1 MNENCSFR
9 MGCGW
14 IINGCFSPLG
24 CLQRLFTRKIQND
37 KQEANRMTKK
47 TSGIHHI
54 TAIVGH
60 PQENVDFYAGV
71 LGLRLVKQTVN
82 FDDPG
87 TYHLYF
93 GNEGGKPGT
102 IITFFPWAGARRGII
117 GDGQVGVTSYAVP
130 KGAMKFWEQRLEKFH
145 INCEKTERFHEQY
158 LQFEDPHGLRL
169 EIVEREE
176 GETNTWTFGGIS
188 PDTAIKGFG
197 GATLFSVQPG
207 KTAELLEKV
216 MGLELVGQEGD
227 FIRFRSSA
235 DVGNI
240 IDLKATPAGRGQMG
254 VGTVHHIAWRA
265 IDDHD
270 QLEWQKYVAANGYAV
285 TPVQDRNYFNAIYFR
300 EHGEILFEI
309 ATDPPGF
316 AHDESHETMGEKLM
330 LPPQYEHYREQLER
344 RLMPIKVRE
353 LEE

>member
-1 MNENCSFR
+1 M
-9 MGCGW
+9 
-14 IINGCFSPLG
+14 
-24 CLQRLFTRKIQND
+24 D
-37 KQEANRMTKK
+37 KK
-47 TSGIHHI
+47 TMGIHHI

-87 TYHLYF
+87 TYHFYF

-102 IITFFPWAGARRGII
+102 IITFFPWADAYQGKI
-117 GDGQVGVTSYAVP
+117 GGGQVGVTSYVVP
-130 KGAMKFWEQRLEKFH
+130 TGAMKFWKQRLTSFEVPYT
-145 INCEKTERFHEQY
+145 EMERFGEQY
-158 LQFEDPHGLRL
+158 LEFDDPHGLHL

-176 GETNTWTFGGIS
+176 GEINSWNFGGVT
-188 PDTAIKGFG
+188 PEVAIKGFG
-197 GATLFSVQPG
+197 GATLLSVQPE

-227 FIRFRSSA
+227 IARYRSTA
-235 DVGNI
+235 EIGNI
-240 IDLKATPAGRGQMG
+240 IDLKLTAVELGEMG

-265 IDDHD
+265 KDDQD
-270 QLEWQKYVAANGYAV
+270 QLEWKSYVNANGYGV

-300 EHGEILFEI
+300 EHGQILFEI

-316 AHDESHETMGEKLM
+316 ARDESQETMGRNLKL
-330 LPPQYEHYREQLER
+330 PAQYESQRQKIEQVLLPFE
-344 RLMPIKVRE
+344 VRE
-353 LEE
+353 LG

>member
-1 MNENCSFR
+1 MS
-9 MGCGW
+9 
-14 IINGCFSPLG
+14 
-24 CLQRLFTRKIQND
+24 
-37 KQEANRMTKK
+37 KK
-47 TSGIHHI
+47 TMGIHHI

-102 IITFFPWAGARRGII
+102 IITFFPWAGARQGII
-117 GDGQVGVTSYAVP
+117 GDGQVGVTAYVVP
-130 KGAMKFWEQRLEKFH
+130 KGAMGFWEQRLEKF
-145 INCEKTERFHEQY
+145 NVPFTKMERFGEQY
-158 LQFEDPHGLRL
+158 LEFDDPHGLHL

-176 GETNTWTFGGIS
+176 GEVNSWTFGGVS
-188 PDTAIKGFG
+188 PDVAIKGFG
-197 GATLFSVQPG
+197 GATLLSTQPD

-216 MGLELVGQEGD
+216 MGLDFIGKEGD
-227 FIRFRSSA
+227 FARYRSTA
-235 DVGNI
+235 DIGNV
-240 IDLKATPAGRGQMG
+240 IDLKLTTIGHGQMG

-265 IDDHD
+265 IDDQD
-270 QLEWQKYVAANGYAV
+270 QLDWQKYVASNGYGV
-285 TPVQDRNYFNAIYFR
+285 TPVKDRNYFNAIYFR

-316 AHDESHETMGEKLM
+316 AHDESQETMGKKLM
-330 LPPQYEHYREQLER
+330 LPEPYEAQRAQIER
-344 RLMPIKVRE
+344 GLLPFDVRV
-353 LEE
+353 LD

>member
-1 MNENCSFR
+1 
-9 MGCGW
+9 
-14 IINGCFSPLG
+14 
-24 CLQRLFTRKIQND
+24 
-37 KQEANRMTKK
+37 MTKK
-47 TSGIHHI
+47 TMGIHHI

-102 IITFFPWAGARRGII
+102 IITFFPWPDARQGII
-117 GDGQVGVTSYAVP
+117 GDGQVGVTSYVVP
-130 KGAMKFWEQRLEKFH
+130 KGALEFWENRLEKF
-145 INCEKTERFHEQY
+145 NVSFTKMERFGEQY
-158 LQFEDPHGLRL
+158 LEFDDPHGLHL

-176 GETNTWTFGGIS
+176 GEVNTFTFGGVT
-188 PDTAIKGFG
+188 PEVAIKGFG
-197 GATLFSVQPG
+197 GATLLSAQPN
-207 KTAELLEKV
+207 KTGELLEKV
-216 MGLELVGQEGD
+216 MGLELIGKEGD
-227 FIRFRSSA
+227 FARYRSSA
-235 DVGNI
+235 DIGNI
-240 IDLKATPAGRGQMG
+240 IDLKLTPIGRGQMG

-265 IDDHD
+265 KDDQD
-270 QLEWQKYVAANGYAV
+270 QLDWKRYVEANGYGV

-316 AHDESHETMGEKLM
+316 AHDETHATMGENLM
-330 LPPQYEHYREQLER
+330 LPSQYESHRGQIEQVLI
-344 RLMPIKVRE
+344 PIEVRE
-353 LEE
+353 LD